1 MSLKKNSQK
10 YSSLYLPPLEKRF
23 SPLKKDFP
31 SLKKRGQGRFVGSQR
46 GFGDK
51 RGIFGPGE
59 ICRE

>member
-1 MSLKKNSQK
+1 
-10 YSSLYLPPLEKRF
+10 LEKRF